1 MNVLRIAYKEL
12 LMLRDPKMIAYLLIT
27 PVALVVI
34 LGTALADAFHGGIV
48 VGDVRVLYDDSR
60 AGTEPAER
68 WKAYAQAAE
77 TQGVRFEPAADGVDG
92 KREAADGQYAGY
104 VEITDEGMAYY
115 NSGARPLESR
125 IAQSAL
131 EAFAGRY
138 ALAEAAEGNEAGEM
152 EENRPTR
159 SPRSLGIESGV
170 GANGAQSGAD
180 GAPSGSGK
188 LSEHAP
194 AQWFLIGAENAKIV
208 EVTALEA
215 DASDRPRA
223 IDYYAIAMTTL
234 IVLFSALTAAQ
245 LMDAERT
252 RRTSLRLIA
261 APVTKAD
268 IFAGK
273 ILGFFLM
280 NSLTVVLVVLIT
292 KYVFQANWGDH
303 LLPVLVVLLSEVVF
317 ALGLGLGVSYVVKG
331 AAAGF
336 VIMVFVQLAALFGG
350 SYYPMDEA
358 SGVFRAIS
366 RLMPLKWT
374 NEAILQVI
382 FADNHAMVWPAA
394 GWNIGLA
401 VLLLTVAAISMRR
414 REGL

>member
-34 LGTALADAFHGGIV
+34 LGTALANAFHGGI
-48 VGDVRVLYDDSR
+48 DVADIRVLYDDRR
-60 AGTEPAER
+60 ADPQLTRQWAAFE
-68 WKAYAQAAE
+68 QAAAA
-77 TQGVRFEPAADGVDG
+77 QGLRFEPADDGVDG
-92 KREAADGQYAGY
+92 KREAADGRVAGY
-104 VEITDEGMAYY
+104 VEISGEGIKYY
-115 NSGARPLESR
+115 GSGARPLESR

-131 EAFAGRY
+131 AAFAARY
-138 ALAEAAEGNEAGEM
+138 ALQEEAADDGGRSSSDSQRAPESEAG
-152 EENRPTR
+152 
-159 SPRSLGIESGV
+159 V
-170 GANGAQSGAD
+170 G
-180 GAPSGSGK
+180 GSGTTAE
-188 LSEHAP
+188 LGERSEP
-194 AQWFLIGAENAKIV
+194 SSVPWGIPGAETADVV

-215 DASDRPRA
+215 DASVRPRA
-223 IDYYAIAMTTL
+223 IDYYAVAMTTL
-234 IVLFSALTAAQ
+234 IIMFSALTAAQ
-245 LMDAERT
+245 LMDVERKG
-252 RRTSLRLIA
+252 RTSLRLIA

-280 NSLTVVLVVLIT
+280 NSLMVVSVVLIT

-303 LLPVLVVLLSEVVF
+303 LLPVLAVLLSETAF

-336 VIMVFVQLAALFGG
+336 VIMVFIQLAALFGG
-350 SYYPMDEA
+350 SYYPTDA
-358 SGVFRAIS
+358 STGVFRAVS
-366 RLMPLKWT
+366 RLMPVHWT

-382 FADNHAMVWPAA
+382 YAGRYAMVWPTIA
-394 GWNIGLA
+394 WNLGLA
-401 VLLLTVAAISMRR
+401 VLLLTVAAVSMRK